1 LPFEEICVMTNR
13 SYGDTRNARFHGEA
27 WRYRIER

>member
-1 LPFEEICVMTNR
+1 MTSR